1 MIRIFLAVIFTLST
15 VTCGINLSGGAL
27 FLVGLF
33 MSGFGLG
40 SLILFT
46 ATFGGKK

>member
-1 MIRIFLAVIFTLST
+1 MIRIFLAVIFTLSA
-15 VTCGINLSGGAL
+15 VTCGANLSGGVL
-27 FLVGLF
+27 FLAGLF

-46 ATFGGKK
+46 SNLKG